1 MVFSQLRLSKTSTL
15 ILSLLAIGLFLG
27 PYGPKLPQVHGAP
40 NAPIVGVWSNA
51 CQSFNITATNAAC
64 GSLSVGTTI
73 SVQINVTNVV
83 ANEFEG
89 YELYLFYD
97 PTFLSATSADSASSP
112 TVFPNPQI
120 IKQEFVPAGTVHL
133 VGVCLAC
140 NDTGPGTIVNISF
153 KILGTGVSP
162 LTLAAG
168 IRPSVSSQSFTV
180 LGSQTPQGAVFLLPN
195 TADGYFKNDLSKL
208 GPVASFTFAPA
219 SATLHHQ
226 INFTAT
232 GSFDPDNINAPNHGI
247 SQYRWDFG
255 NGYSPATASPFFNY
269 APSLFGNF
277 SVRLTVIDSDNSFEG
292 MKAQPFA
299 VSQNPSHDLTAQ
311 SISATPNPASVGAKV
326 ALNVAVSNN
335 GTSPENFNLVV
346 SYGSPAITIG
356 TATNQNIPIG
366 SSSHFNF
373 TFDTS
378 HLTPGVYTLMASVT
392 VLPSAGNPSGVDN
405 IPSNNVVTSFL
416 GVLPPPSPDFSIIAS
431 PSSLMIQAGRNG
443 TSTITLNS
451 LGGFSGSVTLSARVL
466 PVVGVSGPTTTF
478 QPSSLQISTG
488 GLASSKLIISTLK
501 NTPLLFYSVIVNGT
515 SNALS
520 HSVGIGIQVIAP
532 PDLPPIANFTFIPQS
547 PVTGQFVSFDGS
559 SSFDSDGSIIDWT
572 WTFGDGFISFGSF
585 TSHSYSAIGSYA
597 VTLTVRDNAGLTGS
611 KSVTLQVRQR
621 PLHDVSIAEIQ
632 IQPNVAVSTQFVF
645 INVEISNDG
654 LSNETVSLTAHYD
667 SHPIQTLTSVFVP
680 LQNCNQFFCQSGT
693 YVTITWDTTGIVA
706 GNYTISAT
714 VSLAPTEIDPTPA
727 DNMLTGSK
735 VTILPPP
742 VLTLTP
748 ISGSVGTK
756 VLVQGSGFLSPQFF
770 FFSSPSVDIT
780 FDDQFVGF
788 TFANNGKFNFTF
800 DVPEAEPG
808 PHFVKAIGFDGIHAS
823 TAFQV
828 LPPTGSLVISVN
840 TGTVYFPGD
849 TVTIYV
855 LATLNG
861 SPLSTSGLQLQLGIF
876 LPNGTKL
883 TLSTT
888 PIAAGLFK
896 ATYKISKTG
905 PLGTYAIV
913 ATAHAS
919 GTLDSS
925 ALGSFE
931 VKLSWLSSQGQ
942 NIIGV
947 TTLAG
952 VVGLVAVAWR
962 KGYLRKRDESP

>member
-1 MVFSQLRLSKTSTL
+1 L
-15 ILSLLAIGLFLG
+15 
-27 PYGPKLPQVHGAP
+27 
-40 NAPIVGVWSNA
+40 
-51 CQSFNITATNAAC
+51 
-64 GSLSVGTTI
+64 VGTTI

-97 PTFLSATSADSASSP
+97 PVFLSATSADTTSSP
-112 TVFPNPQI
+112 TVFPNPTI
-120 IKQEFVPAGTVHL
+120 LIRDFTPAGTVHL
-133 VGVCLAC
+133 VGACLAC
-140 NDTGPGTIVNISF
+140 NDTGPGTIVNINF
-153 KILGTGVSP
+153 KILGTGASP

-168 IRPSVSSQSFTV
+168 IRPNVSSQSFTL
-180 LGSQTPQGAVFLLPN
+180 LGSHTGQGDVALVPS

-219 SATLHHQ
+219 SAILHQQ

-232 GSFDPDNINAPNHGI
+232 GSFDPDNFNASNHGI

-255 NGYSPATASPFFNY
+255 NGYFAATASPFFNY

-277 SVRLTVIDSDNSFEG
+277 SLRLTVIDSDNSFEG

-299 VSQNPSHDLTAQ
+299 VSQNPNHDLIAQ
-311 SISATPNPASVGAKV
+311 SISATPSPATLGTKV
-326 ALNVAVSNN
+326 TLNVVVSNN

-356 TATNQNIPIG
+356 TATNQNIPTG
-366 SSSHFNF
+366 TSSHFNF

-378 HLTPGVYTLMASVT
+378 HLTLGVYTLMASVA
-392 VLPSAGNPSGVDN
+392 VLPSTGNPSGVDN
-405 IPSNNVVTSFL
+405 IPSNNVVTNL
-416 GVLPPPSPDFSIIAS
+416 LAVLPPPSPDFSMIAN
-431 PSSLMIQAGRNG
+431 PSMLPIQAGRNG
-443 TSTITLNS
+443 TSIITLNS
-451 LGGFSGSVTLSARVL
+451 IGGFSGSVTLSASIF
-466 PVVGVSGPTTTF
+466 PFVGTSGPATTF
-478 QPSSLQISTG
+478 QPSSLLVSTA
-488 GLASSKLIISTLK
+488 GLTSSKLTISTLK

-515 SNALS
+515 SGVLS
-520 HSVGIGIQVIAP
+520 HSVGIQIQIVPP
-532 PDLPPIANFTFIPQS
+532 PDLPPVANFTFFPQS

-559 SSFDSDGSIIDWT
+559 SSFDPDGSIIDRFWS
-572 WTFGDGFISFGSF
+572 FGDGFVSFGSF
-585 TSHSYSAIGSYA
+585 TSHSYSAIGGYT
-597 VTLTVRDNAGLTGS
+597 VTLTVRDNAGLTAS

-621 PLHDVSIAEIQ
+621 PQHDVSIAEIQ
-632 IQPNVAVSTQFVF
+632 VQPNVAVSTQFVF

-654 LSNETVSLTAHYD
+654 LSNETVSLTAYYD

-693 YVTITWDTTGIVA
+693 YVTITWDTTGVVA

-727 DNMLTGSK
+727 DNIFTGTK

-742 VLTLTP
+742 ILTLTP

-756 VLVQGSGFLSPQFF
+756 VLVQGSGFLTPQFF
-770 FFSSPSVDIT
+770 FFFSPSIDVT

-788 TFANNGKFNFTF
+788 TLTNNGKFNFTF
-800 DVPEAEPG
+800 DIPDAESG
-808 PHFVKAIGFDGIHAS
+808 PHLVKAIGLDGMHAS
-823 TAFQV
+823 TVFHV
-828 LPPTGSLVISVN
+828 LPPAGGLAVSVN

-861 SPLSTSGLQLQLGIF
+861 TPLSTTGLQLQLGIF
-876 LPNGTKL
+876 LSNGTKV

-888 PIAAGLFK
+888 PIASGLFR

-919 GTLDSS
+919 GALDSS

-931 VKLSWLSSQGQ
+931 VKLSWLSTQSQ
-942 NIIGV
+942 NIIGA

-962 KGYLRKRDESP
+962 KGYLRKRDESSPY